1 MLPSLRRLL
10 PAALL
15 LASGALAESSLPAA
29 DVSAREIVTR
39 VPAQQAATGDQ
50 LRALP
55 RAVESLETE
64 VGQLRRRRRS
74 ARSTRPSCSARTITR
89 SGPRMPGCAS

>member
-15 LASGALAESSLPAA
+15 LTTSGALAESSLPAA

-39 VPAQQAATGDQ
+39 VPAQQAATDEQ
-50 LRALP
+50 LRALT

-64 VGQLRRRRRS
+64 VGQLQAKEAER
-74 ARSTRPSCSARTITR
+74 AVHEAELLGANDHPLW
-89 SGPRMPGCAS
+89 P